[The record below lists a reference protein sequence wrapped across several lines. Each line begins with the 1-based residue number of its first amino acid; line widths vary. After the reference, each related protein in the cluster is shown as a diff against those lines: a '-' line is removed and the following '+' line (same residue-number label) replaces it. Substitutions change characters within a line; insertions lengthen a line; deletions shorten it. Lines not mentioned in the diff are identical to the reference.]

1 MAVSFGGWDPSSS
14 VSFIEGGPSIDIPI
28 VKDLNNGS
36 GVGVKQGTVTVDQHL
51 QRSGAYTAYYQPVQ
65 NRTNLLVRPLA
76 QVLQL
81 IVTETNGTVSANGV
95 AFFDQRSSGEY
106 VAMARKGVILSAGA
120 FQSPQLLV
128 DSRVLF
134 PYGAVLLCAF

>member
-14 VSFIEGGPSIDIPI
+14 LSFVQGGSSIGISI
-28 VKDLNNGS
+28 VNDLNDGNGI
-36 GVGVKQGTVTVDQHL
+36 GVKQGTVTVDENL
-51 QRSGAYTAYYQPVQ
+51 QRSCAYTAYYQPVQ

-95 AFFDQRSSGEY
+95 AFFDQKSSAEY
-106 VAMARKGVILSAGA
+106 VAMARKEVILSAGA
-120 FQSPQLLV
+120 FQSPQLLMT
-128 DSRVLF
+128 
-134 PYGAVLLCAF
+134 AVGNFHFYFFF